1 MDNKMDKNQNQV
13 KPEYLLQK
21 IGELTIIRDMEAAQ
35 YQQKIQKLE
44 ETIKELSQPN
54 TKPKQE
60 LD

>member
-1 MDNKMDKNQNQV
+1 MDNQNQV

-35 YQQKIQKLE
+35 YQQKIQMLE
-44 ETIKELSQPN
+44 ETIKELSGKPN